1 MKSIKTFGEFLNE
14 KSYDIDVNDD
24 NIETI
29 TDEDIKSYIEDGYD
43 TLNGII
49 DQHLQLVGYEP
60 DDMEGWAWSKPNDA
74 KAITRKF
81 KLK

>member
-1 MKSIKTFGEFLNE
+1 MKSIKSFGEFLNE

-24 NIETI
+24 NVETI
-29 TDEDIKSYIEDGYD
+29 TDQDIESYVEDGYN

-49 DQHLQLVGYEP
+49 DQHLHLIGYEP
-60 DDMEGWAWSKPNDA
+60 DDMEGWSWSKPNDA
-74 KAITRKF
+74 KTISKKF